1 MKNTQIWQQIRKKT
15 KLDDI
20 AVKSMSCS
28 YSDENINFHY
38 RKETS
43 NISMLI

>member
-20 AVKSMSCS
+20 AVKHMSCL
-28 YSDENINFHY
+28 YSDEKVNFHY

>member
-1 MKNTQIWQQIRKKT
+1 MTTNKKKI

>member
-1 MKNTQIWQQIRKKT
+1 MTTNKKKKP
-15 KLDDI
+15 KLDYI
-20 AVKSMSCS
+20 AVESMSCS
-28 YSDENINFHY
+28 YSDENINFHN